1 MLFIIFIAIFLIFL
15 FSLIFLLWK
24 IYGIFKTLLKELT
37 IPRLTIFTRLDNNNK
52 LKLYIENIGVQS
64 IQNLK
69 IKLLDDFTYKNSQ
82 NENINLKDNP
92 VFANEISVFNPKD
105 IITIDIGDIFYIIS
119 TTSNSTLLTFQF
131 EFIFNKIKIQNL
143 YRVDLQQYFNNTKI
157 NDDFIS
163 NLYKITKS
171 LSGLTQLL
179 KELKNPN
186 NTISLN

>member
-1 MLFIIFIAIFLIFL
+1 MLSIIFIAIFFIFL

-24 IYGIFKTLLKELT
+24 IYGIFKSLLKELT
-37 IPRLTIFTRLDNNNK
+37 TPRLTIFTRLDNNNK

-69 IKLLDDFTYKNSQ
+69 IKLLDDFIYKNSQ
-82 NENINLKDNP
+82 NESINLKDNTL
-92 VFANEISVFNPKD
+92 FGNEISVFNPKD
-105 IITIDIGDIFYIIS
+105 IITIDIGDIFYVIS
-119 TTSNSTLLTFQF
+119 NTSNNTLLTFQV
-131 EFIFNKIKIQNL
+131 EFTFNKTKIKNL
-143 YRVDLQQYFNNTKI
+143 YKVDLQQYFNNTKI

-186 NTISLN
+186 NTIHLN